1 MSIRTRAFLETYGIP
16 LAICLCFGFLALHAT
31 PAYATDS
38 VDLADGVTTA
48 TKSFQKIISVV
59 FGIAALVIVV
69 GGLVVSAF
77 KFTQRDA
84 HAMHYLVGTIAAGVI
99 CGIVSGLL

>member
-1 MSIRTRAFLETYGIP
+1 MSTRTKASFETYGIP
-16 LAICLCFGFLALHAT
+16 LAVCLCFGLLALHAA
-31 PAYATDS
+31 PAFATD
-38 VDLADGVTTA
+38 VDLTDGVNTA
-48 TKSFQKIISVV
+48 TKGFQKIIGTV

-69 GGLVVSAF
+69 GGLVVSAY

-84 HAMHYLVGTIAAGVI
+84 HALHYLVGTIAAGAI